1 MFTVVKKL
9 GGEDDSDATPGYSPE
24 SGYSPFQSYSELG
37 PQEEPSERDNPFV
50 RRIHCWLDTLTL
62 CEQLPT
68 RPPPSVKV
76 TSWDAHVMYD
86 FIRNRERSLLEKPA
100 VEFLNQDAID
110 VALDLLATGKSQRP
124 LVLNLADDSWAGGCV
139 GQGSG
144 AQEESLFRRTNYHQ
158 TLAQVPALY
167 PIKDNEAVYSPEVT
181 VLKSSESDGWQ
192 LYPAEQRPVLAF
204 VACPGLRYPELV
216 DEADFLSMEHGCGIH
231 AYSEERRRSSEAYE
245 PRLKEE
251 DVTILKEKIGII
263 LQIAKQYKHDAIVL
277 GALGCGAWR
286 NPPKHVAEIFKSV
299 LEAYEG
305 MTPYRVVFA
314 ILSTPD
320 DTYIVRRRMD
330 GRKSTCDVFE
340 DVFRE

>member
-9 GGEDDSDATPGYSPE
+9 GGDDDSDAIP
-24 SGYSPFQSYSELG
+24 GYSPFQSYSELG

-76 TSWDAHVMYD
+76 TTWDSHVMYD
-86 FIRNRERSLLEKPA
+86 FIRNRERSPSEMPA

-158 TLAQVPALY
+158 TLAQDPALY
-167 PIKDNEAVYSPEVT
+167 PIKDDEAVYSPEVT

-192 LYPAEQRPVLAF
+192 LYPVDQRPVLAF

-216 DEADFLSMEHGCGIH
+216 DEADFLST
-231 AYSEERRRSSEAYE
+231 E

-263 LQIAKQYKHDAIVL
+263 LQIARQYKHDAIVL

-305 MTPYRVVFA
+305 MVPYRVVFA

-320 DTYIVRRRMD
+320 DAYIVRQRMD
-330 GRKSTCDVFE
+330 GRKSTCDVFQ
-340 DVFRE
+340 DVFRG